1 MATKTTLDVCIGTAE
16 FPVGSLTYVADG
28 ARSYASF
35 AYKEVW
41 IKNPH
46 RFNISPDLE
55 LLAGQHQVHKAPGK
69 DDSTFHFAF
78 ADTEPDAWGRRVIAR
93 AHAKAR
99 QQDPKLTPL
108 TELDYLC
115 AVDDYSRMGA
125 LRLRDLKGNYLRTAP
140 AGTRTTPPLI
150 ELERIMAACRAVEQS
165 KESSEDLKYLLG
177 NGTSLGGMRPKS
189 TVLDADGTLALG
201 KFSSVEDTRSVTR
214 GEVLALKLAQNAK
227 IDAARSRIEM
237 IADKPVAIISRFDRT
252 ATNARI
258 PYLSGASMLQASRGD
273 EHAYTEIV
281 DIMNRVCLDAKADAQ
296 QLWRRLVFNHL
307 ITNTDDHLHNL
318 GFQHVGNDKWAL
330 SPAFDLNPFP
340 DKLRESKTWLS
351 EDTGPIDSIGQLLGK
366 AAYFYLERSQAL
378 TVLAEVHAAVRDW
391 RQVALSKEVGLSQR
405 ELVDFAPAFEH
416 AEMEAAAGLNST
428 TG

>member
-1 MATKTTLDVCIGTAE
+1 MATKTTLDVCIGSAE

-35 AYKEVW
+35 AYKEAW
-41 IKNPH
+41 IKSPH

-55 LLAGQHQVHKAPGK
+55 LLAGQHQVHKAPTK

-125 LRLRDLKGNYLRTAP
+125 LRLRDLKGNYLRTTP

-150 ELERIMAACRAVEQS
+150 ELERIMAACRAVEHS

-201 KFSSVEDTRSVTR
+201 KFPSVEDSRSVTR
-214 GEVLALKLAQNAK
+214 GEVLALKLAQIAR

-237 IADKPVAIISRFDRT
+237 IADKPVAIVSRFDRT

-318 GFQHVGNDKWAL
+318 GFLHVGNDKWAL

-366 AAYFYLERSQAL
+366 AAYFYLDQSQAL
-378 TVLAEVHAAVRDW
+378 TILAEVHAAVKDW

-405 ELVDFAPAFEH
+405 ELADFAPAFEH
-416 AEMEAAAGLNST
+416 AELEAAAGLIR
-428 TG
+428 

>member
-1 MATKTTLDVCIGTAE
+1 MATKTTLDVCIGSAE
-16 FPVGSLTYVADG
+16 FPVGSLTFVADG
-28 ARSYASF
+28 VRSYASF
-35 AYKEVW
+35 AYKEAW

-46 RFNISPDLE
+46 RFNISPDLA
-55 LLAGQHQVHKAPGK
+55 LLAAQHQVHKAPTK

-93 AHAKAR
+93 AHAKVR

-125 LRLRDLKGNYLRTAP
+125 LRLRDLKGNYLRTTP

-150 ELERIMAACRAVEQS
+150 ELERIMAACRAVERS
-165 KESSEDLKYLLG
+165 KETSEDLKYLLG

-201 KFSSVEDTRSVTR
+201 KFPSVEDTRSVTR
-214 GEVLALKLAQNAK
+214 GEVLALKLAQIAK
-227 IDAARSRIEM
+227 IDAAKSRIEM
-237 IADKPVAIISRFDRT
+237 IADKPVAIVSRFDRT
-252 ATNARI
+252 TTNARI

-273 EHAYTEIV
+273 EHAYIEIV
-281 DIMNRVCLDAKADAQ
+281 DIMNRVSLDAKADAR

-318 GFQHVGNDKWAL
+318 GFLHVGNDKWTL

-351 EDTGPIDSIGQLLGK
+351 EDTGPIDSIEQLLGQ
-366 AAYFYLERSQAL
+366 AAYFYLEQSQAL
-378 TVLAEVHAAVRDW
+378 AILAEVYAAVKDW
-391 RQVALSKEVGLSQR
+391 RQIALSREVGLSQR
-405 ELVDFAPAFEH
+405 ELADFAPAFEH
-416 AEMEAAAGLNST
+416 AEMEAAAGHLR
-428 TG
+428 

>member
-1 MATKTTLDVCIGTAE
+1 MATKTTLDVRIGSAE

-35 AYKEVW
+35 AYKEAW
-41 IKNPH
+41 IKSPH

-55 LLAGQHQVHKAPGK
+55 LLASQHQVHKAPTK

-125 LRLRDLKGNYLRTAP
+125 LRLRDLKGNYLRTTP

-150 ELERIMAACRAVEQS
+150 ELERIMAACRAVEHSQ
-165 KESSEDLKYLLG
+165 ESSEDLKYLLG

-201 KFSSVEDTRSVTR
+201 KFPSVEDSRSVTR
-214 GEVLALKLAQNAK
+214 GEVLALKLARIAG
-227 IDAARSRIEM
+227 IDAAKSRIEM
-237 IADKPVAIISRFDRT
+237 IADKPVAIVSRFDRT
-252 ATNARI
+252 TTNARI

-281 DIMNRVCLDAKADAQ
+281 DIMNSVCLDAKADAQ

-307 ITNTDDHLHNL
+307 INNTDDHLLNL
-318 GFQHVGNDKWAL
+318 GFLHVGNDKWAL

-340 DKLRESKTWLS
+340 EKLRESKTWLS

-366 AAYFYLERSQAL
+366 AAYFYLDRSHAL
-378 TVLAEVHAAVRDW
+378 TILAEVHAAVKDW
-391 RQVALSKEVGLSQR
+391 RQVALSQEVGLSQR
-405 ELVDFAPAFEH
+405 ELADFAPAFEH
-416 AEMEAAAGLNST
+416 TEMEAAAGLIR
-428 TG
+428 

>member
-1 MATKTTLDVCIGTAE
+1 MAAKTTLDVCIGSAE

-28 ARSYASF
+28 ARSYSSF
-35 AYKEVW
+35 AYKEEW

-46 RFNISPDLE
+46 RFNISPDLQ
-55 LLAGQHQVHKAPGK
+55 LLAGQHQVRKAPTK
-69 DDSTFHFAF
+69 TDSTFHFAF
-78 ADTEPDAWGRRVIAR
+78 ADTEPDAWGQRVIAR

-99 QQDPKLTPL
+99 QQNPKLAAL

-115 AVDDYSRMGA
+115 AVDDLSRVGA
-125 LRLRDLKGNYLRTAP
+125 LRLRDHKGNYLRTAP
-140 AGTRTTPPLI
+140 SGMRAAPPLI
-150 ELERIMAACRAVEQS
+150 ELERVMEACRAVERS

-189 TVLDADGTLALG
+189 TVLDTDGTLALG
-201 KFSSVEDTRSVTR
+201 KFPSVEDTRSITR
-214 GEVLALKLAQNAK
+214 GEVLALNLAQNAK
-227 IDAARSRIEM
+227 IDTARSRIEI
-237 IADKPVAIISRFDRT
+237 IADKPVAIVTRFDRT

-258 PYLSGASMLQASRGD
+258 PYLSAASMLQPSRG
-273 EHAYTEIV
+273 EERTYTEIV
-281 DIMNRVCLDAKADAQ
+281 DVMNRVCLDAKSDAR

-318 GFQHVGNDKWAL
+318 GFLHVGNDKWAL

-366 AAYFYLERSQAL
+366 AAYFYLERSQAIAI
-378 TVLAEVHAAVRDW
+378 LAEVHAAVADW
-391 RQVALSKEVGLSQR
+391 RRVALSKEVGLAR
-405 ELVDFAPAFEH
+405 KELADLAPAFEH
-416 AEMEAAAGLNST
+416 AEMSAAATLMR
-428 TG
+428 